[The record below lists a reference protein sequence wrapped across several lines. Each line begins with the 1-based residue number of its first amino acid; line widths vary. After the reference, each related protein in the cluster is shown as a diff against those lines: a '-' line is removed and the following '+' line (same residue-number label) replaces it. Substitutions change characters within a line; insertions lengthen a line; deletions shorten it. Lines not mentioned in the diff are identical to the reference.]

1 MGKVAGF
8 ARFGVPSTMG
18 RRLASP
24 GKACFFQGGSL
35 TAGWAAASLSFPGL
49 PEAGPSGTWAYNV
62 HARRF
67 LQRAAPAALPLFTPV
82 SAAATADTRSMVT
95 VGGFRVTNG
104 RGADIF
110 DGITIDQ
117 TGCLTPFSLKG
128 GKTAGDVAL
137 GRSLEMVKAIVA
149 SDAPLWVGVL
159 TGGYVGQ
166 KVAYKAMEPLDLPA
180 PTGVMVQWLN
190 LTPLLKGMAS
200 WEPSPKK
207 GQLAR
212 VRLDNRWA
220 KDGDGR
226 RRRVGYHRLWVNFSK
241 IDPSHYSP
249 KEPWAPDIMLP

>member
-1 MGKVAGF
+1 MGKTAGF
-8 ARFGVPSTMG
+8 ARFGVPSTMP
-18 RRLASP
+18 RRLASH
-24 GKACFFQGGSL
+24 GKACTFRGGSL

-62 HARRF
+62 HARRW
-67 LQRAAPAALPLFTPV
+67 LAQNAPAALSLFTPV
-82 SAAATADTRSMVT
+82 SAAATADTRSIVT

-137 GRSLEMVKAIVA
+137 GRSLEMVKALVA
-149 SDAPLWVGVL
+149 ADAPLWVGVL
-159 TGGYVGQ
+159 TGGYAGQ
-166 KVAYKAMEPLDLPA
+166 KVAYNAMEPLDLPT
-180 PTGVMVQWLN
+180 PTGVMVEWVN
-190 LTPLLKGMAS
+190 LTPILKRMAS

-207 GQLAR
+207 GQIAR
-212 VRLDNRWA
+212 VRLDGRWA

-226 RRRVGYHRLWVNFSK
+226 RKRVGYPRLWVNFAK
-241 IDPSHYSP
+241 IDPSHFSP
-249 KEPWAPDIMLP
+249 QEPWAPDIMLP